1 MALFD
6 IRDERYRALWS
17 EAITD
22 KEHAT
27 TAFWSYWF
35 RRDRL
40 FRGDDW
46 NIPPEAPPAEISDR
60 RRVDLLINKWFNGKW
75 HTICFFEAKKGT
87 AGIPDIQEVE
97 QQAFTACQAWLM
109 DNHAREMYAM
119 TAFGIS
125 AKLWYTTLDTDYLL
139 PMVPATGYLS
149 DKESY
154 ISAASSD
161 AYLLRHGF
169 ETIIKNPA
177 GLPATEVA
185 VLKSNS
191 TPPKTSL
198 STQYYADP
206 NPASPT
212 PSGSMYTPSAGVGFS
227 ASGFGGFSSV
237 SSGYNPQPA
246 EAPSTDTNPTLESL
260 ELLPDDARQVEV
272 MFRIDEENRYHYR
285 YEYEGQTREAE
296 YGEWVKRRTV
306 LEGHTWEC
314 YLNTRNNGLNFWTW
328 TLDLSNLQRFESKK
342 GDSKHKGKHR
352 AH

>member
-17 EAITD
+17 EAVTD

-40 FRGDDW
+40 FRDDW
-46 NIPPEAPPAEISDR
+46 NIPPEAPPAKISDR

-87 AGIPDIQEVE
+87 ASTPDIQEVE

-109 DNHAREMYAM
+109 ENNAHEMYAM
-119 TAFGIS
+119 TAFRTP
-125 AKLWYTTLDTDYLL
+125 AKLWYTTLDTGYLL
-139 PMVPATGYLS
+139 PMVPAVGDLA

-191 TPPKTSL
+191 TPPKTSA
-198 STQYYADP
+198 STHYADP
-206 NPASPT
+206 NTASPT
-212 PSGSMYTPSAGVGFS
+212 PAGSRYTPSAGIGFS
-227 ASGFGGFSSV
+227 ASGFGGFPSV
-237 SSGYNPQPA
+237 SSEYNPQLA
-246 EAPSTDTNPTLESL
+246 EAP
-260 ELLPDDARQVEV
+260 
-272 MFRIDEENRYHYR
+272 
-285 YEYEGQTREAE
+285 
-296 YGEWVKRRTV
+296 
-306 LEGHTWEC
+306 
-314 YLNTRNNGLNFWTW
+314 
-328 TLDLSNLQRFESKK
+328 
-342 GDSKHKGKHR
+342 
-352 AH
+352 